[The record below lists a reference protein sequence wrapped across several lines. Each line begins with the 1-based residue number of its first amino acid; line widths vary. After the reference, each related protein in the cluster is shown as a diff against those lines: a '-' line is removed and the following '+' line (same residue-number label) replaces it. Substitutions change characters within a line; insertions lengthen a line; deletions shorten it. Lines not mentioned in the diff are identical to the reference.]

1 MTQNK
6 GDEVGIDFKSK
17 FLSDA
22 EIAQQKLD
30 TVSPSMCLAKWK
42 QVSLHL
48 TNGWNNSCYH
58 PPLHPI
64 DSSKLIADPSALHNT
79 EHKKQQRK
87 LMLEGKRPKECSYCW
102 AMEDKGKLSD
112 RHYRSGEPWAMV
124 DFERIIASD
133 WDAPITP
140 SYVEVNFNNAC
151 NLSCSYCSP
160 QFSSTWMQETK
171 RHGAY
176 PTAVPHNAPEHFE
189 GANRPIPVR
198 EHNPYVEAFWKWW
211 PELYPELKHFRMTGG
226 EPLMDKNT
234 YRVFDYVLENPKPD
248 LHLNTT
254 SNFSVEQ
261 KLWDRYKTY
270 LQKLCTEGTLEHFM
284 QYVSVDG
291 WGKQAEYIRHGLD
304 FDLMWTRVHEYLN
317 DVPNRNSLTFIIT
330 MNNLSVTSL
339 KTLLE
344 NILELREKYSNTYQR
359 VWFDT
364 PVLREPAWQS
374 LQILPESYI
383 VLLEECLNFMRENE
397 ETENTRFKGFKD
409 YEIARMDRDIAWMK
423 TELSVQQLENNQAD
437 FYRFFQAHDDRRG
450 TDFESVFPEMK
461 SWWELCKYY
470 ANR

>member
-1 MTQNK
+1 
-6 GDEVGIDFKSK
+6 
-17 FLSDA
+17 
-22 EIAQQKLD
+22 
-30 TVSPSMCLAKWK
+30 
-42 QVSLHL
+42 
-48 TNGWNNSCYH
+48 
-58 PPLHPI
+58 
-64 DSSKLIADPSALHNT
+64 
-79 EHKKQQRK
+79 
-87 LMLEGKRPKECSYCW
+87 
-102 AMEDKGKLSD
+102 MEDKGKLSD

-211 PELYPELKHFRMTGG
+211 PELYLELKHFRMTGG

>member
-211 PELYPELKHFRMTGG
+211 PELYLELKHFRMTGG